1 MRDWGYGDEKA
12 PFGDNGFIE
21 KTPEALARW
30 VGLDSTTLS
39 KVTDDDLLDEL
50 KVRLC
55 EYATLPAHELSER
68 ISDMLFHY
76 DEVVERRK

>member
-1 MRDWGYGDEKA
+1 MRDWGYGEL
-12 PFGDNGFIE
+12 NS
-21 KTPEALARW
+21 PEEVAGYSKR
-30 VGLDSTTLS
+30 DSRALS

-50 KVRLC
+50 KVRLL

-76 DEVVERRK
+76 DEVVERRTGR

>member
-1 MRDWGYGDEKA
+1 MRDWGYGS
-12 PFGDNGFIE
+12 
-21 KTPEALARW
+21 PEDVAKYANK
-30 VGLDSTTLS
+30 DSRALS

-50 KVRLC
+50 KARLL
-55 EYATLPAHELSER
+55 ESATLPAHELSER